1 MKKGIKRI
9 IAVVLSAS
17 MLLSLTAC
25 FDKSKEEVLDVAD
38 DVASAFADRDVDA
51 IVDLTADAEDEDI
64 TVLQEILDFEGFYDE
79 ETAAVLK
86 AIGDSITYEIDEE
99 SAEATKKSEEGSVDV
114 VFTMV
119 DYESVLE
126 NEDNL
131 VDVDTCVAAIEDCE
145 DTIDVEVTFDFVL
158 DGEDWL
164 LSDFT
169 EVSGN
174 LYEFVTIEV
183 SFTPALVEMVDY
195 VTWWTADA
203 DGTYTNADT
212 IELDIIPT
220 AEGASG
226 DVTWEF
232 YYEVYFNNS
241 LVYTSESCTD
251 YGSYIEA
258 YYGTSYSGA
267 SVGADGYLSAG
278 SYTITFYTLDG
289 TQLAT
294 SSVNV
299 YEETAVTEPTST
311 GSGVTDFYEITDG
324 TFASTIGI
332 CGWYQAGYG
341 IATDDMLTYST
352 SDTQIEFDLEVVGS
366 SVTDTLYYEYF
377 YVTDFDSTPVSVY
390 EGSCIPAEY
399 TNGYFYELIYSG
411 TLEAGYYLVIFG
423 DANQV
428 QYGQAVCMVQ

>member
-38 DVASAFADRDVDA
+38 DVASAFADKDADA
-51 IVDLTADAEDEDI
+51 IADLTAEAEDEDI

-299 YEETAVTEPTST
+299 YEEAEGTDLTSPDLT
-311 GSGVTDFYEITDG
+311 NFCEIYDG
-324 TFASTIGI
+324 TFASTIGT
-332 CGWYQAGYG
+332 CGWYDPISG
-341 IATDDMLTYST
+341 IATDDMLIYST

-377 YVTDFDSTPVSVY
+377 YVTDLDSTPVSVY

-428 QYGQAVCMVQ
+428 QYGQAICMVQ

>member
-38 DVASAFADRDVDA
+38 DVASAFADKDADA
-51 IVDLTADAEDEDI
+51 IADLTAEAEDEDI

-183 SFTPALVEMVDY
+183 SFTPALVEMVDSL
-195 VTWWTADA
+195 VWWAAYA

-241 LVYTSESCTD
+241 LVYTSETCTD
-251 YGSYIEA
+251 SGSYIEA

-267 SVGADGYLSAG
+267 SVSDDGYLSAG

-299 YEETAVTEPTST
+299 YE
-311 GSGVTDFYEITDG
+311 VTDFYEITDG

-341 IATDDMLTYST
+341 IATDDMLIYST

-377 YVTDFDSTPVSVY
+377 YVTDLDSAPVSVY

>member
-38 DVASAFADRDVDA
+38 DVASAFADKDADA
-51 IVDLTADAEDEDI
+51 IADLTAEAEDEDI

-183 SFTPALVEMVDY
+183 SFTPALVEMVDSL
-195 VTWWTADA
+195 VWWAAYA
-203 DGTYTNADT
+203 DGSYTNADT
-212 IELDIIPT
+212 IELDILPT
-220 AEGASG
+220 EEGSSY
-226 DVTWEF
+226 DITWEF
-232 YYEVYFNNS
+232 YYEVYFSNI
-241 LVYTSESCTD
+241 LVYTSETCTD
-251 YGSYIEA
+251 SGSYIEA

-267 SVGADGYLSAG
+267 SVSDDGYLSAG

-299 YEETAVTEPTST
+299 YE
-311 GSGVTDFYEITDG
+311 VTDFYEITDG

-332 CGWYQAGYG
+332 YGWYQAGYG
-341 IATDDMLTYST
+341 IATDDMLIYST

-377 YVTDFDSTPVSVY
+377 YVTDLDSTPVSVY

>member
-38 DVASAFADRDVDA
+38 DVASAFADKDADA
-51 IVDLTADAEDEDI
+51 IADLTAEAEDEDI

-174 LYEFVTIEV
+174 LYDFVPIEV
-183 SFTPALVEMVDY
+183 SLTPALVDMVD
-195 VTWWTADA
+195 
-203 DGTYTNADT
+203 
-212 IELDIIPT
+212 
-220 AEGASG
+220 
-226 DVTWEF
+226 
-232 YYEVYFNNS
+232 
-241 LVYTSESCTD
+241 
-251 YGSYIEA
+251 
-258 YYGTSYSGA
+258 
-267 SVGADGYLSAG
+267 
-278 SYTITFYTLDG
+278 
-289 TQLAT
+289 
-294 SSVNV
+294 
-299 YEETAVTEPTST
+299 
-311 GSGVTDFYEITDG
+311 
-324 TFASTIGI
+324 
-332 CGWYQAGYG
+332 
-341 IATDDMLTYST
+341 
-352 SDTQIEFDLEVVGS
+352 
-366 SVTDTLYYEYF
+366 
-377 YVTDFDSTPVSVY
+377 
-390 EGSCIPAEY
+390 
-399 TNGYFYELIYSG
+399 
-411 TLEAGYYLVIFG
+411 
-423 DANQV
+423 
-428 QYGQAVCMVQ
+428 

>member
-38 DVASAFADRDVDA
+38 DVASAFADKDADA
-51 IVDLTADAEDEDI
+51 IADLTAEAEDEDI

-169 EVSGN
+169 QVTEE
-174 LYEFVTIEV
+174 LYEYMMIDV
-183 SFTPALVEMVDY
+183 SFSPRLDEMVDSL
-195 VTWWTADA
+195 VWWAADA
-203 DGTYTNADT
+203 DGSYTNADT
-212 IELDIIPT
+212 IELDILPT
-220 AEGASG
+220 EEGSSY
-226 DVTWEF
+226 DITWEF
-232 YYEVYFNNS
+232 YYEVYFSNS
-241 LVYTSESCTD
+241 LVYTSETCTD
-251 YGSYIEA
+251 SGSYIEA

-267 SVGADGYLSAG
+267 SVSDDGYLSAG

-299 YEETAVTEPTST
+299 YEEAEGTDLTSPDLT
-311 GSGVTDFYEITDG
+311 NFCEIYDS

-332 CGWYQAGYG
+332 YGWYDPISG
-341 IATDDMLTYST
+341 IETDQTWIYST
-352 SDTQIEFDLEVVGS
+352 TDTQIEFDMEVVGS
-366 SVTDTLYYEYF
+366 SVTDTLDYVYFYYADSDSTEVFLYGGSCVPTERPDGYYYEL
-377 YVTDFDSTPVSVY
+377 TY
-390 EGSCIPAEY
+390 E
-399 TNGYFYELIYSG
+399 G
-411 TLEAGYYLVIFG
+411 TLEAGYYLLLFG
-423 DANQV
+423 DIDNDNP
-428 QYGQAVCMVQ
+428 YGSAICMVQ

>member
-38 DVASAFADRDVDA
+38 DVASAFADKDADA
-51 IVDLTADAEDEDI
+51 IADLTAEAEDEDI

-195 VTWWTADA
+195 VTWWTADG
-203 DGTYTNADT
+203 DGTYTNAYT

-341 IATDDMLTYST
+341 IATDD
-352 SDTQIEFDLEVVGS
+352 
-366 SVTDTLYYEYF
+366 
-377 YVTDFDSTPVSVY
+377 
-390 EGSCIPAEY
+390 
-399 TNGYFYELIYSG
+399 
-411 TLEAGYYLVIFG
+411 
-423 DANQV
+423 
-428 QYGQAVCMVQ
+428 